1 MSLQGRLQIVGWS
14 KTDLICADMQR
25 TIGRLT
31 QQLEQ
36 EQERSIRYETS
47 WREAEDRAAA
57 SQFEL
62 ARVNA
67 ELDGLKRAAE

>member
-1 MSLQGRLQIVGWS
+1 MRADCQDQVNRLQ
-14 KTDLICADMQR
+14 
-25 TIGRLT
+25 T
-31 QQLEQ
+31 QLAE

-62 ARVNA
+62 ARVKNELEEMKSGFEA
-67 ELDGLKRAAE
+67 ET

>member
-1 MSLQGRLQIVGWS
+1 
-14 KTDLICADMQR
+14 MQR